1 MHFTSILSKEISLQL
16 PNLRNWNDN
25 NNYNITLCHLLKF
38 TIELCDITICIV
50 HTANTEILL
59 LILLYLQKEMY
70 SILPSFY
77 YIAII
82 SWWFEK
88 SESKHLSLII
98 RLRGGGIRSFFIFMA
113 YLFRILVPEIQ
124 NPKYHYWHL
133 FGDFKDFV
141 GNLKP
146 K

>member
-1 MHFTSILSKEISLQL
+1 MHFTSILSKEISLRL

-70 SILPSFY
+70 SILPFY

-98 RLRGGGIRSFFIFMA
+98 RLRGGGVLDNVIFMA
-113 YLFRILVPEIQ
+113 QLFRIIAPEIQ
-124 NPKYHYWHL
+124 NPWNIYWYL

-141 GNLKP
+141 CNLKP

>member
-1 MHFTSILSKEISLQL
+1 MQMSILSKEISLQL
-16 PNLRNWNDN
+16 PNLRKWNDN
-25 NNYNITLCHLLKF
+25 NNYNRTLCRLLKF
-38 TIELCDITICIV
+38 KIELCDITICIV

-98 RLRGGGIRSFFIFMA
+98 RLRGGVLDNVFIFMA
-113 YLFRILVPEIQ
+113 QLFRILVPEIQ
-124 NPKYHYWHL
+124 NPRNIYWYL

-141 GNLKP
+141 CNLKP